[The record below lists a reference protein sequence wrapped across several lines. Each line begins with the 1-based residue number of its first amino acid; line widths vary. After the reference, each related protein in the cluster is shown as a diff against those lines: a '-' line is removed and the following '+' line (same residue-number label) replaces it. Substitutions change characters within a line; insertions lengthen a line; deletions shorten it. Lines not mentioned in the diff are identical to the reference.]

1 MMKRRTLLRGLG
13 IAAASLPA
21 LPVLSQDSRITFG
34 YTAVAD
40 FASVFVA
47 AREGLFSRHHL
58 DVALQPVGLNTDIP
72 AALETG
78 AIQIGGP
85 TPSVYLQA
93 VDSGLDHV
101 VVSGGSL
108 TDKRNTHFALV
119 GRAGSGIRAAR
130 DCAGKTIG
138 VPGFGAFLHV
148 TLRAWLIQNGI
159 DHRRVNF
166 VEAPL
171 PRHGDLLRSGAVDA
185 VATGDPFM
193 SAILDSDTGHVVS
206 YYATFLE
213 NGKPILMHT
222 ARRAWV
228 QSHPGQARAFR
239 QAIEDAAAFMRQP
252 GHEER
257 VRKAI
262 GSYIDLPPQTLA
274 RTQTAPPGPVVT
286 EKQLAYWVTLM
297 KEQDML
303 KTDIRVGALIV
314 R

>member
-1 MMKRRTLLRGLG
+1 MKRRTILGGLG
-13 IAAASLPA
+13 IAAAALPA
-21 LPVLSQDSRITFG
+21 IPVLGQASRITFG
-34 YTAVAD
+34 YTAVVD

-47 AREGLFSRHHL
+47 AREGLFSKRHL
-58 DVALQPVGLNTDIP
+58 DVSLQPVSLNPDIP
-72 AALETG
+72 AALETD

-101 VVSGGSL
+101 VSSGGSL

-119 GRAGSGIRAAR
+119 GRADSGIRAAR
-130 DCAGKTIG
+130 DCVGKTIG

-148 TLRAWLIQNGI
+148 TLRGWLRQKGI

-171 PRHGDLLRSGAVDA
+171 SRHGDLLRSGAVDA

-193 SAILDSDTGHVVS
+193 SAILDSDIGHVVS

-213 NGKPILMHT
+213 NGKPILLHT
-222 ARRAWV
+222 ARRAWA
-228 QSHPGQARAFR
+228 QSHPAQTRAFR
-239 QAIEDAAAFMRQP
+239 QAIEEAAVFMRQP

-262 GSYIDLPPQTLA
+262 GSYIDLPRQTLA
-274 RTQTAPPGPVVT
+274 RTQAAPPGPIVT
-286 EKQLAYWVTLM
+286 EKQLAWWVKLM

-303 KTDIRVGALIV
+303 KTDIRVGSLIV